1 MTTHVKVES
10 EALLAAATQLEAAN
24 MGMTAQNAGAAM
36 PTTTIAPAGADQVSA
51 LQSLQFGAYGQLY
64 QLISARAAAV
74 QESLVQTLRSNAGT
88 YETTETSNT
97 AETGADSAQ
106 GLLGGLLNGLFGQGN
121 MAGLTGVS
129 NFGSAASD
137 LLQLGSSGFLAPGAL
152 TSASSTA
159 SATTL
164 TGSTEPTVV
173 NVAGAPAGTAGA
185 AGAAGAAASG
195 SRLAAAP
202 NWAGESVPTAKTPVR
217 LVSAATPTTSG
228 APVGAVPAG
237 IPGGGERNGN
247 FGRLRY
253 GVKPK
258 VAPKS
263 TID

>member
-1 MTTHVKVES
+1 MALTVES

-24 MGMTAQNAGAAM
+24 TGMTAQTAGAAM

-51 LQSLQFGAYGQLY
+51 LQSLQFGTYGQLY
-64 QLISARAAAV
+64 QLVSARAAAV

-88 YETTETSNT
+88 YDTTESQN
-97 AETGADSAQ
+97 AAQTGSDSAQ
-106 GLLGGLLNGLFGQGN
+106 GLLGGLLNGLLGQGD
-121 MAGLTGVS
+121 MAGITQVS

-152 TSASSTA
+152 TSASSGSTA
-159 SATTL
+159 AATL
-164 TGSTEPTVV
+164 AGSTEPTVV
-173 NVAGAPAGTAGA
+173 NVAGAPAGAAGA
-185 AGAAGAAASG
+185 TGAAGAAASG

-202 NWAGESVPTAKTPVR
+202 NWAGDTAPTVKTPVR
-217 LVSAATPTTSG
+217 LASAATPTSSG
-228 APVGAVPAG
+228 APMGAVPAG
-237 IPGGGERNGN
+237 LPGSGERGGSH
-247 FGRLRY
+247 GRLRY